1 MNLGQS
7 VHVANFGCQVRHGR
21 TTAKLRTVF
30 VGHRHRRKNAGS
42 TCRGARRT
50 SGTAADDLMPFRAAA
65 SSSAPWLCA
74 WRRRVGENTVP
85 RDLTEV
91 CPKAGVPGS
100 AAAFWDGGPFSRLP
114 GASFPPTAWL
124 IADTSVC
131 YRHREGQL
139 IVSPAHTSMFRPV
152 FGNGEVEGP
161 HLPMFSSS
169 DSLRRMRIRIK
180 DRSDRSRVRTNI

>member
-1 MNLGQS
+1 MCTIHLGPPEPSSCMTLIPPMFMNLGQS

-30 VGHRHRRKNAGS
+30 VGHRHHRKNAGT

-65 SSSAPWLCA
+65 SSSATWLCA
-74 WRRRVGENTVP
+74 SRRRVGENTVP

-91 CPKAGVPGS
+91 CPKLMCLAQQPRFGM
-100 AAAFWDGGPFSRLP
+100 DGPFSRLP
-114 GASFPPTAWL
+114 GSCIPFPAPAWL

-131 YRHREGQL
+131 YRYREGQL
-139 IVSPAHTSMFRPV
+139 IVSPRTHKHVSA
-152 FGNGEVEGP
+152 
-161 HLPMFSSS
+161 
-169 DSLRRMRIRIK
+169 SLR
-180 DRSDRSRVRTNI
+180 